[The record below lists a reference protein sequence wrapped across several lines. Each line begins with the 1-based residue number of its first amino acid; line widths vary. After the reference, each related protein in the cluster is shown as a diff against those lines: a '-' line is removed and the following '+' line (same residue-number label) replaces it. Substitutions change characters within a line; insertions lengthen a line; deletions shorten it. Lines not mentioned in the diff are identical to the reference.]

1 MDAITVTEDIFAP
14 RMLGELSVGASAVV
28 ASSKIAMTSASAS
41 IGGSPEFKGDNDE
54 EKLDN
59 NMTNMMLS
67 SHGNTQSM
75 GSLHGHKFDDGYDSS
90 ESVSSV
96 ASNDRTPLARKR
108 RLKPGVLGSLD
119 DVIEEMPVFS
129 LANTDNGLFGNMK
142 EIDEKLIGYQHCTS
156 GELDVFREPLVKKG
170 KRKGGGWV
178 PTGLFPQ
185 EYWVELGVRV
195 RSRGGGVG
203 GGGGG
208 GAEVK
213 KLVVVGSGIRKM
225 WVEGEMVGGGGGG
238 EGRVFYSTRGGRGEG
253 GVEVEEGIGTELV
266 VHQFLLDGD
275 GDGKKGIATWQ
286 HLKVVIGGGTE
297 GGAGFIVVQE
307 IKLLIEN

>member
-14 RMLGELSVGASAVV
+14 RMLGELSVGGSAVV

-156 GELDVFREPLVKKG
+156 GELDVFRKPLVKKG

-185 EYWVELGVRV
+185 E
-195 RSRGGGVG
+195 
-203 GGGGG
+203 
-208 GAEVK
+208 
-213 KLVVVGSGIRKM
+213 
-225 WVEGEMVGGGGGG
+225 
-238 EGRVFYSTRGGRGEG
+238 
-253 GVEVEEGIGTELV
+253 
-266 VHQFLLDGD
+266 
-275 GDGKKGIATWQ
+275 
-286 HLKVVIGGGTE
+286 
-297 GGAGFIVVQE
+297 
-307 IKLLIEN
+307 